1 MNVVK
6 LLTKLNACE
15 SLLYGECWCFYFT
28 NLTFLNWLRHYV
40 LCYGL
45 VSNGVHLF
53 CSFCLLSASELVTE
67 DGLSATFIDYIDG
80 TRYFIRQN
88 TAYEQ

>member
-1 MNVVK
+1 MNVEK
-6 LLTKLNACE
+6 LLTKLMACE
-15 SLLYGECWCFYFT
+15 SLLYGECWCFSFM
-28 NLTFLNWLRHYV
+28 NLTFLNWLRYYE

-67 DGLSATFIDYIDG
+67 DGLSATFIEYIDG

>member
-1 MNVVK
+1 MNVEK

-28 NLTFLNWLRHYV
+28 NLTFLNWLCHYV
-40 LCYGL
+40 LYYGL

-67 DGLSATFIDYIDG
+67 DGLCATFIDYIDG
-80 TRYFIRQN
+80 TRYFICQN

>member
-1 MNVVK
+1 MD
-6 LLTKLNACE
+6 LLVMA
-15 SLLYGECWCFYFT
+15 SIYS
-28 NLTFLNWLRHYV
+28 V
-40 LCYGL
+40 L
-45 VSNGVHLF
+45 
-53 CSFCLLSASELVTE
+53 FCLLSASELVTE

>member
-1 MNVVK
+1 MLV
-6 LLTKLNACE
+6 
-15 SLLYGECWCFYFT
+15 
-28 NLTFLNWLRHYV
+28 FLFHEPYIFNWLRHYV

-67 DGLSATFIDYIDG
+67 DGLCATFIDYIDG